1 MSNAPEFTELPA
13 VWQRRFAFFSQ
24 YGPVGSTPEAKA
36 AYRALPFWERTR
48 LGFNLWAFFF
58 GPFYLLVKGM
68 WRKAL
73 TLLGISVAIGVT
85 SVLLGVP
92 DSWDRA
98 LAMGYNAAI
107 ATMAN
112 WAYYLHVAEGSQ
124 SWNPFEGFRRK
135 GPVGSDGT
143 A

>member
-13 VWQRRFAFFSQ
+13 VWQRRFAFFRQ

-36 AYRALPFWERTR
+36 AYRALPLGQRMT
-48 LGFNLWAFFF
+48 LGFNIWAFLF
-58 GPFYLLVKGM
+58 GPFYFLVKGM

-73 TLLGISVAIGVT
+73 TLLGVSVALGVA

-98 LAMGYNAAI
+98 LAAGYTAAI
-107 ATMAN
+107 ATVTN

-124 SWNPFEGFRRK
+124 SWNPLEGLRRK
-135 GPVGSDGT
+135 GP

>member
-1 MSNAPEFTELPA
+1 MTNAPDFIEVPA
-13 VWQRRFAFFSQ
+13 AWQQRFAFFRQ

-36 AYRALPFWERTR
+36 AYRALPFGVKMR
-48 LGFNLWAFFF
+48 LGFNIWGFLF
-58 GPFYLLVKGM
+58 GPFYFLVKGI

-73 TLLGISVAIGVT
+73 TLLGISVALGVT
-85 SVLLGVP
+85 SVLLGLP

-98 LAMGYNAAI
+98 LAIGYGAAI
-107 ATMAN
+107 ATLAN

-124 SWNPFEGFRRK
+124 SWNPFEGYRRK
-135 GPVGSDGT
+135 GP